1 MTLSAPDIARL
12 SAWLAETDLAELEL
26 RGPGCHLRLRLRQDA
41 GHVTPIAEPVT
52 LHSVTSPSVG
62 VFLPAH
68 PLHDTL
74 LAPAGT
80 LVEAGQPVALLRI
93 GALLLPVTAPVPGI
107 VAEILATSGATV
119 GYGTPLVAL
128 HPVAE

>member
-26 RGPGCHLRLRLRQDA
+26 RGPGCHIRLRQDA
-41 GHVTPIAEPVT
+41 GHITPIVEPVAVYT
-52 LHSVTSPSVG
+52 VTAPSVG

-68 PLHDTL
+68 PLHDAP

-93 GALLLPVTAPVPGI
+93 GALLLPVTAPMPGI
-107 VAEILATSGATV
+107 VAEIHATSGATV